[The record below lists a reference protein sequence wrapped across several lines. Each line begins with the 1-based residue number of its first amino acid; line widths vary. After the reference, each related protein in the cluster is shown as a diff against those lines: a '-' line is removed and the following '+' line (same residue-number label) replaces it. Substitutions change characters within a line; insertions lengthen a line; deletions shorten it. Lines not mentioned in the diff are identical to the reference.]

1 MILGTSCLKKQ
12 ENCSYIKKNPY
23 QQVTKPCV
31 GSREH
36 LKSGKQI
43 HVSLLTPT
51 SQGENGILWG
61 NSQLPVT
68 FQDPE
73 QQIKPSR
80 LSVSAFLL
88 STGELRNHASC
99 TAEMETQIAA
109 ISVLETPQN
118 ELSISLMV
126 THMSSIMKERVLIVL
141 WDKWTI
147 TAYGYAG

>member
-1 MILGTSCLKKQ
+1 M
-12 ENCSYIKKNPY
+12 
-23 QQVTKPCV
+23 TKPCI
-31 GSREH
+31 GAREH
-36 LKSGKQI
+36 LKSRKQI

-68 FQDPE
+68 FQVTE
-73 QQIKPSR
+73 KQIQPSR
-80 LSVSAFLL
+80 LSVSPFLL

-126 THMSSIMKERVLIVL
+126 THMSSIMKKRVLIVL
-141 WDKWTI
+141 WDK
-147 TAYGYAG
+147 

>member
-1 MILGTSCLKKQ
+1 MILGTFCLKK
-12 ENCSYIKKNPY
+12 KKTAHTLKKPY
-23 QQVTKPCV
+23 QQVTKPCI
-31 GSREH
+31 GSREQ
-36 LKSGKQI
+36 SGKKI

-68 FQDPE
+68 FQVTE
-73 QQIKPSR
+73 KQIQPSR
-80 LSVSAFLL
+80 LSVSPFLL
-88 STGELRNHASC
+88 STGELGNHASC

-126 THMSSIMKERVLIVL
+126 THMSSIMKKRVLIVL
-141 WDKWTI
+141 RDK
-147 TAYGYAG
+147 